1 MSLEHICGIN
11 QIKFMNDFFD
21 NRRIL
26 DIVWNR
32 RLHFVI
38 IGFCAVVLSAV
49 FSSPVFITPKFKS
62 TARLYPVNLSVLSE
76 ESESEQMLEILNS
89 NDIKLKMFDVFNLYD
104 VYKVSKEDPKYL
116 TYMLAIYNDHFSV
129 RKTEFETVQ
138 IEVLDEDPIRAYEM
152 CDSLIGFYNL
162 KVREMHSAKNWEMVK
177 IASDNLKKR
186 SEERDSIANLL
197 NDMRRNY
204 QILDM
209 QSQVP
214 EVTRGYMKAL
224 AESGGNAAG
233 TREIRKL
240 YDNMIEKGA
249 EALVMER
256 HFTYLNNTIDS
267 LTKLYHI
274 NYSEANKDITY
285 AHVVE
290 KPLVPDKKAYPV
302 RWLIVAFTL
311 ISSLFFALLV
321 FMALDFR
328 KKEEISV

>member
-1 MSLEHICGIN
+1 
-11 QIKFMNDFFD
+11 MNDFFD

-38 IGFCAVVLSAV
+38 IGLCAIIVAAV
-49 FSSPVFITPKFKS
+49 FSSPVFITPKYKS

-89 NDIKLKMFDVFNLYD
+89 NDIKLKMFDTFNLYD
-104 VYKVSKEDPKYL
+104 VYKVRRDDPLYL

-138 IEVLDEDPIRAYEM
+138 IEVLDENPVRAYEM
-152 CDSLIGFYNL
+152 CDSLIDFYNL

-177 IASDNLKKR
+177 IASDNLMKR
-186 SEERDSIANLL
+186 GKERDSLADLL
-197 NDMRRNY
+197 SEIRRNY

-224 AESGGNAAG
+224 AETGENSAG
-233 TREIRKL
+233 TREIKRL
-240 YDNMIEKGA
+240 YDNMLEKGT

-256 HFTYLNNTIDS
+256 HFAYLNNTIDS
-267 LTKLYHI
+267 LTELYHV
-274 NYSEANKDITY
+274 NYSEANKSITY

-290 KPLVPDKKAYPV
+290 RPLVPDKKAYPV

-311 ISSLFFALLV
+311 MSSLFFALLV
-321 FMALDFR
+321 FMALDYR
-328 KKEEISV
+328 KREKRGV